1 MARSP
6 GRALLSLRA
15 VAFVRSL
22 AGLAL
27 LAALLL
33 SAEARAD
40 APQQPE
46 DRRARARAMFD
57 EGERA
62 TAELRFAEALAAYE
76 KVITIDPGAPFARL
90 ARTRAADLAA
100 HGEGGFAPLARLE
113 AVRRQPSAD
122 RATIDALAR
131 DVASF
136 PAGRVR
142 GEARLVVAEAFWHR
156 FGEIDLAAS
165 ALGEVLADDAADRL
179 TRALAMNELVAL
191 ERQRGDLAAAHRAV
205 ESFPDL
211 VPALRAEIG
220 RLVRRVL
227 LRRVAIGT
235 VVVLGVIGL
244 ASIARLLLR
253 TRDPERVTRSV
264 VRPLAVGFALYL
276 GGAAAILVRLHGDGD
291 ARPFIWLGLG
301 VLGVDVVARAWRLGS
316 GDTRAVA
323 RTSRAIACAAGVLAV
338 AFLSLEGA
346 NAGYLENFGL

>member
-1 MARSP
+1 MASSS
-6 GRALLSLRA
+6 GRALVSLCA
-15 VAFVRSL
+15 TANVRLL

-27 LAALLL
+27 IAALLL
-33 SAEARAD
+33 SASSRAD
-40 APQQPE
+40 APEPSE
-46 DRRARARAMFD
+46 DRRARARAMFE

-76 KVITIDPGAPFARL
+76 KVMTIDPGAPFAKL
-90 ARTRAADLAA
+90 ARIRAADLTA
-100 HGEGGFAPLARLE
+100 HREGGFAPLARLE
-113 AVRRQPSAD
+113 AVRRRPDAD

-131 DVASF
+131 DVATF

-142 GEARLVVAEAFWHR
+142 GEARLVVAEAYWHR

-165 ALGEVLADDAADRL
+165 ALGEVLADGAADRL

-191 ERQRGDLAAAHRAV
+191 ERQRGDLEAAHRAV
-205 ESFPDL
+205 ESVPDL
-211 VPALRAEIG
+211 VPALRAEIS
-220 RLVRRVL
+220 RLMRRVL
-227 LRRVAIGT
+227 LRRIAIGM
-235 VVVLGVIGL
+235 VAVLGAIGL

-253 TRDPERVTRSV
+253 TRDPERVMRSV

-301 VLGVDVVARAWRLGS
+301 VFGVDVVARAWRLGS
-316 GDTRAVA
+316 GDTRALA
-323 RTSRAIACAAGVLAV
+323 RTGRAVACAAGVLAV